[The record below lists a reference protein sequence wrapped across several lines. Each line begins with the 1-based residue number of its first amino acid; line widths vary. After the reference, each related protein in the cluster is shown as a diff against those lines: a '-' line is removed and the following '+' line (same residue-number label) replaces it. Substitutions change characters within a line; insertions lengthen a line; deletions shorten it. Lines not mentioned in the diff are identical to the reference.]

1 MSGPNGVVLWEGAS
15 LIDGAPIVVIAT
27 GIEDASTNGK
37 TGPMVQTWILR
48 SDIAPG
54 RAIHTGDDASVC
66 GACPHRGTIVDGVN
80 VGRTCYVTIWQAP
93 RNVYESFHR
102 GIYPRVTIAEATVL
116 LSGKRVRLGA
126 YGNPS
131 AAPLPMWR
139 KVTRLAYG
147 RTGYIH
153 NWRNAARGW
162 RDLVM
167 ASVENAAEA
176 LEAQAMGYR
185 TFRVRGKGEAL
196 ATREVACP
204 ASKEAGYKTSCFD
217 CMACGG
223 LAAKAKVNIAIVVHG
238 AGAGTF
244 ERARA

>member
-1 MSGPNGVVLWEGAS
+1 MSNGITLWEGAS

-27 GIEDASTNGK
+27 GIEEASTNGK

-66 GACPHRGTIVDGVN
+66 GACPHRGMIVDGVN
-80 VGRTCYVTIWQAP
+80 RDRTCYVTIWQAP
-93 RNVYESFHR
+93 RNVYESYHR
-102 GIYPRVTIAEATVL
+102 GLYPRVSPSEARKL
-116 LSGKRVRLGA
+116 LADKRVRLGA

-139 KVTRLAYG
+139 KATSLAYG

-153 NWRNAARGW
+153 NWRTAARGW

-176 LEAQAMGYR
+176 LVAQAMGYR
-185 TFRVRGKGEAL
+185 TFRVRGQQEPL
-196 ATREVACP
+196 APREVKCP
-204 ASKEAGYKTSCFD
+204 ASAEAGHKTSCFD
-217 CMACGG
+217 CLACGG
-223 LAAKAKVNIAIVVHG
+223 LASKAKANIAIIVHG
-238 AGAGTF
+238 SGASAF
-244 ERARA
+244 ERRA